1 VEHELLFQP
10 FDSARLPQLMAWF
23 PDGRA
28 VRQWGGPTFRF
39 PFTVETFRKDCRLD
53 TIPARQIVSANRTLL
68 AFGRYYL
75 RLGRCHLGHLV
86 VSPTMRGRGLGR
98 ELVERLCA
106 DGARRL
112 SCDEYS
118 LFVWQDNQAALRLY
132 RGLGFVEA
140 RYPEPSPALNGMLY
154 MVRRA

>member
-1 VEHELLFQP
+1 VGRPDLPVPVHSRDVSQ
-10 FDSARLPQLMAWF
+10 RLPA
-23 PDGRA
+23 RH
-28 VRQWGGPTFRF
+28 
-39 PFTVETFRKDCRLD
+39 D
-53 TIPARQIVSANRTLL
+53 TRPADRV
-68 AFGRYYL
+68 
-75 RLGRCHLGHLV
+75 
-86 VSPTMRGRGLGR
+86 R

-140 RYPEPSPALNGMLY
+140 RYPKPSPALNGMLY